1 MHRVKIYKFCFTEE
15 AESFNNEWESRV
27 RRYHGGN
34 SHYSSHGHQNRS
46 DHRQLALPDA
56 SGRLVNLNLFQHVC
70 DISCK
75 QYFLYMQ

>member
-1 MHRVKIYKFCFTEE
+1 MHEVKICKFCFTEE

-34 SHYSSHGHQNRS
+34 SHYSSHGRQNRS

-56 SGRLVNLNLFQHVC
+56 SGRLVN
-70 DISCK
+70 
-75 QYFLYMQ
+75 